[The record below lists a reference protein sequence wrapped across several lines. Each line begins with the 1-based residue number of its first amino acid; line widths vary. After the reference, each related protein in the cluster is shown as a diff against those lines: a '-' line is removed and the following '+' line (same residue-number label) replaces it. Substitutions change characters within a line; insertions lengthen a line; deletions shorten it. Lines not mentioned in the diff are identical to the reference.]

1 MLCDKCHKNEAAIYV
16 TELTPEGRVE
26 HHLCEQCAARLG
38 LLSEKNNVFSIN
50 DFLSGI
56 FNHNSRSDAEAASDQ
71 VNLKNQLVCPKCGMS
86 YADFTRTGKIGC
98 SVCYKTFGSRL
109 EPLLRRIHGSTS
121 HIGKIPRRAGGTLGM
136 KKEIGELR
144 RKIAKHIEAEEY
156 EQAAVLRDRIK
167 MLEAELNSKIDEQK
181 GGSSDD

>member
-1 MLCDKCHKNEAAIYV
+1 MLCDNCHKNEAVVYV
-16 TELTPEGRVE
+16 TEVTPEGQVE
-26 HHLCEQCAARLG
+26 HHLCEQCAARIG
-38 LLSEKNNVFSIN
+38 LLNEKNNVFSIN

-56 FNHNSRSDAEAASDQ
+56 FNHNSPADSGSAAEQ
-71 VNLKNQLVCPKCGMS
+71 VSLKNQLVCPSCHMS

-136 KKEIGELR
+136 KKEIASLR
-144 RKIAKHIEAEEY
+144 RQIAKHIEAEEY

-167 MLEAELNSKIDEQK
+167 LLENELNSNQNAKK
-181 GGSSDD
+181 GAGADD

>member
-1 MLCDKCHKNEAAIYV
+1 MLCDNCHKNEAAIYV
-16 TELTPEGRVE
+16 TEITPEGRID

-38 LLSEKNNVFSIN
+38 LLSEKNKVFSIN

-56 FNHNSRSDAEAASDQ
+56 FNHNSRPEADAPAEQ
-71 VNLKNQLVCPKCGMS
+71 VNLKNQLVCPNCHMS

-109 EPLLRRIHGSTS
+109 EPLLRRIHGSSS
-121 HIGKIPRRAGGTLGM
+121 HIGKIPRRAGGALGL
-136 KKEIGELR
+136 KKEVAALR
-144 RKIAKHIEAEEY
+144 RQIAKHIEAEEY

-167 MLEAELNSKIDEQK
+167 LLENELNSQQDKQK
-181 GGSSDD
+181 GAGADD